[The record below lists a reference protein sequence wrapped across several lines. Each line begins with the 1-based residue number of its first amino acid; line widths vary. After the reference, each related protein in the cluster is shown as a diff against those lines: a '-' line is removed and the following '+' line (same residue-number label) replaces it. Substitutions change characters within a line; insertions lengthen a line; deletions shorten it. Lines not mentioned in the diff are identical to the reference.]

1 MLDEAARGELD
12 NAFAELLAQP
22 RISLR
27 RPPPGLALADL
38 RQAANRF
45 LAQARGPEL
54 FRISDHVVSGK
65 GTAFPLRLYRPTAA
79 VALPLVVFVHGGG
92 FVLGDLDS
100 HDAICRHLAAAT
112 GMAVAAPAYR
122 LAPEHPF
129 PIPLDDVMA
138 ALLWLRRDSTEL
150 GLSVSRWAVAG
161 DSAGAQL
168 ALAASLRARAE
179 GFAPA
184 LAALLYPL
192 IDPSRASESARA
204 YDQGYMLTGSFV
216 AWAWEC
222 YLGEARDDEPLYDLR
237 RSDLARLPPLRVVTA
252 ELDPLRDEGE
262 AFAQAAAAAAG
273 VPVSLRRYDGVI
285 HGFAGFPQLTPK
297 AVDAIEYLAA
307 GIRSALA

>member
-1 MLDEAARGELD
+1 MPDQPARGGLD

-38 RQAANRF
+38 RQAANGF

-54 FRISDHVVSGK
+54 FLISDHVVIG
-65 GTAFPLRLYRPTAA
+65 GETPIPLRLYRPTAA
-79 VALPLVVFVHGGG
+79 ATLPLVVFLHGGG

-100 HDAICRHLAAAT
+100 HDATCRHLAAAT

-129 PIPLDDVMA
+129 PTPLDDVMA
-138 ALLWLRRDSTEL
+138 ALLWLRRDATEL
-150 GLSVSRWAVAG
+150 GLAVSRWAVAG

-168 ALAASLRARAE
+168 ALAASLRAEAE

-184 LAALLYPL
+184 FAALLYPL
-192 IDPSRASESARA
+192 IDPSRASDSARA
-204 YDQGYMLTGSFV
+204 FDEGHMLTGSFV

-222 YLGEARDDEPLYDLR
+222 YLGGARDDEPLYDLR
-237 RSDLARLPPLRVVTA
+237 RADLARLPPLRVVTA
-252 ELDPLRDEGE
+252 EFDPLRDEGE
-262 AFAQAAAAAAG
+262 AFSRAAAAAG
-273 VPVSLRRYDGVI
+273 VPVSLRRYAGVI

-297 AVDAIEYLAA
+297 AVDAIEYLAE
-307 GIRSALA
+307 GICSALA